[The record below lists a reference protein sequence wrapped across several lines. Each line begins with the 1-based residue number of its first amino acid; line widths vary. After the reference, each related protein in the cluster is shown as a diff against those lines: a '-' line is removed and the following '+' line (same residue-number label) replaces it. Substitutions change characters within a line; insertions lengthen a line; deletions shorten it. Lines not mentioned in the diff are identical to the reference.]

1 MTREQPVL
9 VDEAAVAAALGRRI
23 GEARARAGLTLRAL
37 AARLGVDHS
46 TLANYEAGRRP
57 LRVTQLVAIAHAL
70 GCAPASLLIDPP
82 EAAEVINKIDGN
94 LERALQVSYILD
106 TLEQPEPEPQPPAP
120 ERGPHGN

>member
-1 MTREQPVL
+1 MMGETPIS
-9 VDEAAVAAALGRRI
+9 VDEEALAVALGRRI

-70 GCAPASLLIDPP
+70 GCAPAALLIDPP
-82 EAAEVINKIDGN
+82 EAAEVVNRLDGN
-94 LERALQVSYILD
+94 LECVLQVAYILE
-106 TLEQPEPEPQPPAP
+106 TLEQPELQPPAP
-120 ERGPHGN
+120 ERERHGN